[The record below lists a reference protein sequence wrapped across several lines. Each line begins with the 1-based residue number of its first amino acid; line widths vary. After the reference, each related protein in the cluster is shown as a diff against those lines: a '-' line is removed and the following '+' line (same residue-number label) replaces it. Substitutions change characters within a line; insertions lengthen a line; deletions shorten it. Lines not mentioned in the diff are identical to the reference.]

1 MQAVFVMAPLVYPL
15 LLVWLRTA
23 HSSPTYSHYASE
35 SLPLLGRTEDLQR
48 CTYYLGALV
57 IISGMANNLIYCV
70 LGRELTRRPMKQKPI
85 EVLLALK
92 AAVGFVSVTCNIVAN
107 IYTLAGIV
115 QLVILTVLAL
125 TVDPFRALAVISGAM
140 TLYFY
145 VKNSLVSLS
154 NIQESLKAKITAS
167 YKARHEERAKVAGTD
182 EKLTASSKAQL
193 QELIDA
199 ELDRLGF
206 GATDVIA
213 WLCLTVMC
221 ALLVVAVVVQAQSL
235 FFQAKDQA
243 LGQLIASLIPAVTL
257 VISTISKKAKE
268 EKAVTKN
275 IGKIT
280 KKVTKAAKTCE
291 GLGLAVT
298 SSLAPDEQSFAAYK
312 RSKSQKLV
320 VAAEPEPEQ
329 EPEPEPAPA
338 PAPSAIAASV

>member
-1 MQAVFVMAPLVYPL
+1 
-15 LLVWLRTA
+15 
-23 HSSPTYSHYASE
+23 
-35 SLPLLGRTEDLQR
+35 
-48 CTYYLGALV
+48 
-57 IISGMANNLIYCV
+57 
-70 LGRELTRRPMKQKPI
+70 MKQKPI

-107 IYTLAGIV
+107 IYTLAGVV
-115 QLVILTVLAL
+115 QLMILTVLAL

-154 NIQESLKAKITAS
+154 NIQESLKEKITAS

-206 GATDVIA
+206 GATDVIV

-257 VISTISKKAKE
+257 AITTISKKAKE
-268 EKAVTKN
+268 EENISREGSPPGREHPRPAIIPVGIGMFLAALHIQFYKN
-275 IGKIT
+275 
-280 KKVTKAAKTCE
+280 
-291 GLGLAVT
+291 
-298 SSLAPDEQSFAAYK
+298 
-312 RSKSQKLV
+312 LV
-320 VAAEPEPEQ
+320 
-329 EPEPEPAPA
+329 
-338 PAPSAIAASV
+338 

>member
-154 NIQESLKAKITAS
+154 NIQESLKEKITAS
-167 YKARHEERAKVAGTD
+167 YKARHAERSKAAGTD

-206 GATDVIA
+206 GATDVIV

-257 VISTISKKAKE
+257 VFTTISKKAKE
-268 EKAVTKN
+268 EKAVAKN
-275 IGKIT
+275 VGKIT

-298 SSLAPDEQSFAAYK
+298 SSLAQDGRIPDEQSFSAYK
-312 RSKSQKLV
+312 RSTSQRRV

-329 EPEPEPAPA
+329 EPEP
-338 PAPSAIAASV
+338 APSAIAASV